1 MIRISHHRI
10 KCIGCN
16 YCVEAAP
23 NTWKM
28 EEADGKAILQ
38 NATNKKGFYIV
49 VTGDDEYQA
58 NKEAADIC
66 PVKIIRVEKTK

>member
-16 YCVEAAP
+16 YCVEVAP
-23 NTWKM
+23 NTWQM
-28 EEADGKAILQ
+28 EEYDGKALLK
-38 NATNKKGFYIV
+38 NTTNKKGFYTKI
-49 VTGDDEYQA
+49 TGDDEYQA

-66 PVKIIRVEKTK
+66 PVKIITVEKVK